1 MQKTITLE
9 SLAKLT
15 NATLVG
21 DPNHVITSV
30 ADLESATAQDISF
43 LSNPRYEQSMLRSSA
58 GAVFVPLTFSE
69 KVEKPLLLVQDPSM
83 AFQKAI
89 EYFFEGRDLLTG
101 FAGVHPT
108 AVIHPTAALGLNVTI
123 GPYVVIDQDVQ
134 IGDRT
139 QILAGTTIGPFT
151 SIGSDCLI
159 HSHVTIRE
167 RCLIGN
173 HVILQPGSVIGSCG
187 FGYITDKQGKHIKLD
202 QMGTVTIE
210 DDVEIGA
217 NSTIDRSRFKT
228 TKIGRGTKIDN
239 LVQIGHGVI
248 IGPGNIL
255 VSQTGIAGSSETGS
269 YVVMGGQVGV
279 SGHIKIA
286 DGVQIAAKAGI
297 SKSLSTKGGKYSGHP
312 AVSLDEYNRRSVH
325 LRNIEKYVE
334 KIKALEERIKSTS

>member
-1 MQKTITLE
+1 MQKKMITLE

-15 NATLVG
+15 EATLVG
-21 DPNHVITSV
+21 DPNHLITNV
-30 ADLESATAQDISF
+30 ADLETATPQDISF

-58 GAVFVPLTFSE
+58 GAVFVPFSFRE
-69 KVEKPLLLVQDPSM
+69 SSPINLLRVQDPSM

-89 EYFFEGRDLLTG
+89 EFFFDGVDIITG
-101 FAGVHPT
+101 FAGIHPT
-108 AVIHPTAALGLNVTI
+108 AVIHPSAEIGLNVTI
-123 GPYVVIDQDVQ
+123 GPYVVIDEGTIV
-134 IGDRT
+134 GDRT

-151 SIGSDCLI
+151 TIGNDCLI

-167 RCLIGN
+167 RCIIGN

-187 FGYITDKQGKHIKLD
+187 FGYITDSQGKHVKLD
-202 QMGTVTIE
+202 QVGTVTIE
-210 DDVEIGA
+210 DHVEVGA

-228 TKIGRGTKIDN
+228 TRIGRGSKIDN

-248 IGPGNIL
+248 LGPGNII
-255 VSQTGIAGSSETGS
+255 VSQTGIAGSSETGA

-286 DGVQIAAKAGI
+286 EGVQIAAKAGI
-297 SKSLSTKGGKYSGHP
+297 SKSLTVKGGKYSGVP
-312 AVSLDEYNRRSVH
+312 AVPLDEYNRKSVY

-334 KIKALEERIKSTS
+334 KIKELEKKAKL